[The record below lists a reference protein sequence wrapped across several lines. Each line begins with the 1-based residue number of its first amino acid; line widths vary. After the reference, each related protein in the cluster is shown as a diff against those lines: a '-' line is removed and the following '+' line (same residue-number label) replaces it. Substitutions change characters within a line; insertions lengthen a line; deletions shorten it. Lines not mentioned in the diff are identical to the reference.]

1 MPEPKIPQGF
11 ERHFRQSPL
20 TDPWEPL
27 YSRRDGDCLLLALHV
42 DRPHCNARGMAHG
55 GLISALADNAM
66 GLACVLAAGGDGSGA
81 VTASLGIDF
90 VSSAKPGQWL
100 EVTAEPTKVGRTL
113 AFAQA
118 RITADGELIATASA
132 VFRMLTKEGRNENKS

>member
-1 MPEPKIPQGF
+1 MREPKIPSGF
-11 ERHFRQSPL
+11 EPHFRQSPL

-27 YSRRDGDCLLLALHV
+27 YSRRNGDGFQLAIRV

-66 GLACVLAAGGDGSGA
+66 GLACVLSAGGEGSGA
-81 VTASLGIDF
+81 VTASLSVEFI
-90 VSSAKPGQWL
+90 SSAKAGQWL
-100 EVTAEPTKVGRTL
+100 EVAAEPTKVGRTL

-118 RITADGELIATASA
+118 RITADGELVATASA
-132 VFRMLTKEGRNENKS
+132 VFRMLSKEGQNGNKG

>member
-1 MPEPKIPQGF
+1 MRDTQIPEGF
-11 ERHFRQSPL
+11 AAHFRQSPL

-27 YSRRDGDCLLLALHV
+27 YSRREGDRFLLALHV
-42 DRPHCNARGMAHG
+42 DRQHCNARGMAHG

-66 GLACVLAAGGDGSGA
+66 GLACVMAAGGEGSGA

-90 VSSAKPGQWL
+90 VSSANAGQWL
-100 EVTAEPTKVGRTL
+100 ELAAEPTKVGRTL
-113 AFAQA
+113 AFATA

-132 VFRMLTKEGRNENKS
+132 VFRMLTKENQNDGKS